1 MSLEV
6 IEAQTGEQ
14 PVATVLILHGLGAD
28 GRDFVP
34 VAEQLDLSSIGP
46 IRFLFP
52 NAPVI
57 PVSINGGY
65 QMPAWYDILGA
76 DITAR
81 QDEKG
86 MRQTQGS
93 MNQLIERE
101 IERGIPARRIVIAG
115 FSQGCAMALM
125 TGLRFPERLAGIMG
139 LSGYLPLAA
148 TLATERSP
156 ANADVPVFFG
166 ARHARRR
173 GAAAPR
179 HRLTRRPDRSG
190 LPGGLAHLRNGAFGL
205 RGRDCRHA
213 SMAASRAGVGT
224 LPCLA
229 LKQPGA
235 GPDQFIVYPV
245 DQAVS
250 PLKQSVSSYQ
260 INSYRSARCCYR
272 VARPAVRRN
281 RRAS

>member
-86 MRQTQGS
+86 MRQTQDS

-101 IERGIPARRIVIAG
+101 IERGVPARRIVIAG

-148 TLATERSP
+148 ALAAERSP
-156 ANADVPVFFG
+156 ANADVPVF
-166 ARHARRR
+166 
-173 GAAAPR
+173 
-179 HRLTRRPDRSG
+179 
-190 LPGGLAHLRNGAFGL
+190 LAHGT
-205 RGRDCRHA
+205 RDGVVPLPRA
-213 SMAASRAGVGT
+213 IASRD
-224 LPCLA
+224 A
-229 LKQPGA
+229 LTALG
-235 GPDQFIVYPV
+235 YPV
-245 DQAVS
+245 DWHTYEMEH
-250 PLKQSVSSYQ
+250 SVCAEEIADMHQ
-260 INSYRSARCCYR
+260 WLLR
-272 VARPAVRRN
+272 VLA
-281 RRAS
+281 